1 MPDGSV
7 DADGAYVDT
16 IAVGDDLHLVLP
28 SDTTAHFGNHACE
41 PSMWPQGAYE
51 FATMRRVEVDDELTI
66 DYGIISDD
74 PTFRMDCTCGA
85 ATCRRVIT
93 GEDWQRA
100 DLRLRYAGHWPP
112 GLQHR
117 IDASSPQR

>member
-1 MPDGSV
+1 MPNGSV

-51 FATMRRVEVDDELTI
+51 FATMRPVERDRWLLHMRSAVATMAPPDDVRTALL
-66 DYGIISDD
+66 DYFEMAAESMRNSD
-74 PTFRMDCTCGA
+74 
-85 ATCRRVIT
+85 
-93 GEDWQRA
+93 
-100 DLRLRYAGHWPP
+100 
-112 GLQHR
+112 
-117 IDASSPQR
+117 